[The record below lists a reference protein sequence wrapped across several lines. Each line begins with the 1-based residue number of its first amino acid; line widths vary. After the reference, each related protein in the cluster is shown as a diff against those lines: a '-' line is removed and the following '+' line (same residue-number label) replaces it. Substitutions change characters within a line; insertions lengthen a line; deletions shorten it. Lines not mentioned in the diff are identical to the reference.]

1 MVRWFIVVVP
11 SSAARHGVPSLLFTT
26 LNSVEN
32 NPPVRR
38 RLGPRPGADV
48 RPLSAS
54 RSAILDRLRDQPEA
68 LTQAA
73 LVAATGLHPNTV
85 REHLE
90 GLVRRGLVHRFRAEP
105 SGRGR
110 PAWLY
115 EASAGPGSSEYAGLA
130 AALAGAIARNS
141 RNPGEDA
148 ADAGTEWGRQ
158 LVRDRAAAVT
168 ATPVEARERV
178 VDLLADLGFAP
189 ERDDADAAVYR
200 LTRCPLLEAA
210 YRHPEVVC
218 GVHLGIVRGAL
229 EEHGVDPEGSELVAF
244 AEPGAC
250 RLVVPPRSGNG

>member
-1 MVRWFIVVVP
+1 MLVP
-11 SSAARHGVPSLLFTT
+11 SSAARHGVAETSFTT
-26 LNSVEN
+26 LNSVKN
-32 NPPVRR
+32 NPPASPH
-38 RLGPRPGADV
+38 LGPRPAHGA

-54 RSAILDRLRDQPEA
+54 RSAILERLRDQPEA

-90 GLVRRGLVHRFRAEP
+90 GLVRRGLVHRSKAEAT
-105 SGRGR
+105 GRGR

-115 EASAGPGSSEYAGLA
+115 AATAGPGSGEYAGLA
-130 AALAGAIARNS
+130 AALAGAIARHS
-141 RNPGEDA
+141 RNPREEA
-148 ADAGTEWGRQ
+148 AGAGTEWGHE
-158 LVRDRAAAVT
+158 LVRDRAAAVPGS
-168 ATPVEARERV
+168 TPGEARDRV
-178 VDLLADLGFAP
+178 VGLLDDLGFGP
-189 ERDDADAAVYR
+189 IRDDADPAVYR

-229 EEHGVDPEGSELVAF
+229 EEHGADPDGSELVPF

-250 RLVVPPRSGNG
+250 RLVVPPLSGPR